1 VLKLKTEKSLVVA
14 ATLLAPE
21 AHTSS
26 QQKAGGG
33 IAGCGVNLGTS
44 WPGLRIARSGRV
56 NGSAAALSALCKEL
70 SLGNKP
76 ITGNI
81 AHSFL
86 SRMKNRK
93 LSFLQLRVG
102 RDVM

>member
-1 VLKLKTEKSLVVA
+1 MLKLKTEKSLVVA

-56 NGSAAALSALCKEL
+56 NGSATALSALCKEL
-70 SLGNKP
+70 SLGKP

-102 RDVM
+102 CDVM